1 MLALAGL
8 PLGLEFV
15 FLDRASDACARGL
28 GRHLV
33 ADFSDESAL
42 EELAR
47 DCDVLTVEF
56 ENVPS
61 LTVRTLAQRTPTFPG
76 ETSLVAA
83 QDRLAERRALSDAG
97 IPVPPYLGV
106 DSEEQFRAAV
116 EELGLPAV
124 LKTRR
129 LGYDGKGMRVLRTQA
144 DVAEAWATL
153 GGVPSMLDTMVRF
166 VREVSVIGVRGRDGQ
181 TAFYPLVENYHQD
194 GILRLSVPRPG
205 DPVEDTAVGHTA
217 RLMDALGHVGVMAV
231 EFFDDGERL
240 LANELAC
247 RVHNSGHWTIE
258 GAVTSQ
264 FENHLRAILG
274 LPLGSPAPRGEAA
287 MVNILGAMPKRE
299 DLLALPGVH
308 LHDYGKQPRPGRKVG
323 HATVAGVDADTMDS
337 SLKGLLAVVGMEDPR
352 RVPVFQGDEDN
363 AGR

>member
-15 FLDRASDACARGL
+15 FLDRAPDACAGDL
-28 GRHLV
+28 GRHIV
-33 ADFSDESAL
+33 ADFLDECAL
-42 EELAR
+42 SELAR
-47 DCDVLTVEF
+47 DCDVVTVEF
-56 ENVPS
+56 ENVPN
-61 LTVRTLAQRTPTFPG
+61 LTVRTLAQRVPTFPG

-83 QDRLAERRALSDAG
+83 QDRLAERKVLSDAG

-106 DSEEQFRAAV
+106 DSEAQLRAAA

-144 DVAEAWATL
+144 DVENAWATL

-166 VREVSVIGVRGRDGQ
+166 VREVSVIGVRGRNGQ

-194 GILRLSVPRPG
+194 GILRLSVPRHG

-217 RLMDALGHVGVMAV
+217 RLMDALGHVGVMVV

-258 GAVTSQ
+258 GAVTGQ

-274 LPLGSPAPRGEAA
+274 LPLGSTAPRGEAA
-287 MVNILGAMPKRE
+287 MVNILGAMPKRK

-308 LHDYGKQPRPGRKVG
+308 LHDYRKQPRPGRKVG
-323 HATVAGVDADTMDS
+323 HATVAGVDADTMNS
-337 SLKGLLAVVGMEDPR
+337 SLERLLAVVGAEHPL
-352 RVPVFQGDEDN
+352 RVPAFRGHEGN